1 MRFIHSFDKRKIIE
15 SEKKTKEKKRKRNG
29 SYRALIFRRQGAKG
43 SSFLAKFEISLILI
57 TFFLFWNGQQRLRS
71 EDRSEGTLTE
81 EGLSIDLLDFF
92 FSIEQIPASQ
102 DPAAWNVAPH
112 SGATVDS
119 PLPYLLS
126 TYPSH
131 LGTYPQLT

>member
-1 MRFIHSFDKRKIIE
+1 MDHS
-15 SEKKTKEKKRKRNG
+15 
-29 SYRALIFRRQGAKG
+29 ALIFRRQGAKG

-57 TFFLFWNGQQRLRS
+57 TFFLFWNGQKLRS
-71 EDRSEGTLTE
+71 QDGSEGRLTE
-81 EGLSIDLLDFF
+81 EGLSIDLLDFLDRTD
-92 FSIEQIPASQ
+92 SCQ

-126 TYPSH
+126 TYPFHS
-131 LGTYPQLT
+131 T